1 MNSAEAPALAPERTH
16 LYGLAITL
24 SGVIILSP
32 DSALIRG
39 ITGPALLVTFWRGL
53 LIGLVILGFFLI
65 RQRGRPVELIR
76 GIGWNGLGVACSFA
90 FGTTMFVTAIK
101 YTVVA
106 NALIILSGIPL
117 LAALLSLLV
126 LKEHIALR
134 TWLTIAAAM
143 VGMGIIFWD
152 GLGTGNWVGNLAALG
167 CALAGAIEFVLIRRA
182 KAINLV
188 PAIGVGG
195 LIIAFILVWFVD
207 PWAILPEE
215 YGTLALMGLIV
226 QPLSFALITLGP
238 RYLTAP
244 EVGLIMLLETLLGP
258 LWVWW
263 FHGEV
268 PPTSTYWGGGIV
280 LGALVLNALSG
291 MRSPAR

>member
-1 MNSAEAPALAPERTH
+1 MTPAEAPALAPERTH

-32 DSALIRG
+32 DSALIRA

-53 LIGLVILGFFLI
+53 MIGVVILSFFLI
-65 RQRGRPVELIR
+65 QYRGRLFPLLR
-76 GIGWNGLGVACSFA
+76 SIGPTGFAVACSFA

-106 NALIILSGIPL
+106 NALIILSAIPL

-126 LKEHIALR
+126 LKEQIALR

-143 VGMGIIFWD
+143 IGMGLIFWD

-182 KAINLV
+182 KAVNLV

-195 LIIAFILVWFVD
+195 LLVALGLVWFVD
-207 PWAILPEE
+207 PWAIRPEE
-215 YGTLALMGLIV
+215 YGTLALMGLLV

-263 FHGEV
+263 FHGEI
-268 PPTSTYWGGGIV
+268 PPESTYWGGGIV
-280 LGALVLNALSG
+280 LGALVLNALAG
-291 MRSPAR
+291 MRRSA